1 MAIATRTIRTTFEAL
16 ENRNFRW
23 LWLGRLASS
32 GTFQMGSVAQGWL
45 VYHITGSAFALG
57 WVGAG
62 WSVATLL
69 LAPYGGVVADRM
81 DKRGLMLWNRAG
93 MFVNSLVI
101 GLLIS
106 LGAIQIWHLAVSSFF
121 TGIFIAFL
129 MPAQQAIVSELVER
143 RTLMNAVSLDA
154 LGMGLMGVFAAS
166 LAGLVIEHIGVA
178 GVYYLMAGM
187 YLAAVFTISRLPRT
201 LPHKGEHSTVW
212 ADLIAG
218 ARYLGSNTTLLMILG
233 LGLTRV
239 FFVMP
244 YTMLLP
250 AFASDNL
257 GLDAVGLGMLR
268 SSAGVGAMLASLIA
282 CTMGDIRHKG
292 RVLLGS
298 GLALGASLVAFVTV
312 PWLPLV
318 FVFLALVG
326 AFSNLYMVVSNTL
339 LLTYSD
345 AAYRGR
351 VLSIGMMEFGLT
363 PAGTI
368 PAGAIADRVGVPWV
382 VGVQG
387 MVVTVAF
394 LATGLLKPQIRRM
407 D

>member
-1 MAIATRTIRTTFEAL
+1 MAVAARAIRTTFAAL
-16 ENRNFRW
+16 ENRHFRW

-32 GTFQMGSVAQGWL
+32 GTFHLNTVAQGWL

-62 WSVATLL
+62 WSVATLV

-81 DKRGLMLWNRAG
+81 DKRTLMLWNRAG
-93 MFVNSLVI
+93 MGLNALAI

-106 LGAIQIWHLAVSSFF
+106 LGAIQVWHVAVSSFF
-121 TGIFIAFL
+121 TGIFLAFL
-129 MPAQQAIVSELVER
+129 MPAQQAIVSDLVER

-154 LGMGLMGVFAAS
+154 LGMGLMGVFSAS
-166 LAGLVIEHIGVA
+166 LAGLIIERVGVA

-187 YLAAVFTISRLPRT
+187 YLAALYTIAKLPETPPREGERT
-201 LPHKGEHSTVW
+201 TMW
-212 ADLIAG
+212 ADLVAG
-218 ARYLGSNTTLLMILG
+218 ARYLGGNATLLLILG
-233 LGLTRV
+233 LGLARV

-250 AFASDNL
+250 AFASDHL
-257 GLDAVGLGMLR
+257 GFDAVGLGLLQ
-268 SSAGVGAMLASLIA
+268 SSAGVGAMLASLAA
-282 CTMGDIRHKG
+282 CTMGDIQHKG
-292 RVLLGS
+292 WMLLGS
-298 GLALGASLVAFVTV
+298 GLALGVSLYAFVNV
-312 PWLPLV
+312 PWVPLV

-326 AFSNLYMVVSNTL
+326 AFNNLYMVASNTL

-345 AAYRGR
+345 DAYRGR

-363 PAGTI
+363 PVGTI
-368 PAGAIADRVGVPWV
+368 PAGAVADRVGVPWV

-387 MVVTVAF
+387 VVVSLAF
-394 LATGLLKPQIRRM
+394 LAAGMLKPEIRRM